1 MPSGRDSRPVCIE
14 PIRMRF
20 GSTAKPRS
28 SGWKRRGYINQGRT
42 TTYTRIVD
50 DIGLE
55 DEDRS
60 DQNKRGAGEH
70 GQRDR
75 FAKKKSAPQHAED
88 RNEISD
94 GERAGRTN
102 VGDEPKVQK
111 VGDRAADEAEGQHA
125 AGDERRGHLSRR
137 P

>member
-28 SGWKRRGYINQGRT
+28 SGVKRRGYMVLILSSE
-42 TTYTRIVD
+42 Y
-50 DIGLE
+50 E
-55 DEDRS
+55 DGPDENKPGA
-60 DQNKRGAGEH
+60 DQHRRRN
-70 GQRDR
+70 R
-75 FAKKKSAPQHAED
+75 FSKKKSAPQHAED